1 MKAPHIIRDEPMRAG
16 VCRMIA
22 GLDLSKPWA
31 VTVEPYK
38 ERRSLNQNS
47 LLWKWNGLIAQ
58 ETGND
63 VDLVHD
69 TLKKKFLAPEEITL
83 FGEKTLYRSTARLDT
98 RAMSNYLEQVY
109 AFATSELGILLPVPE
124 DEANKET
131 TT

>member
-1 MKAPHIIRDEPMRAG
+1 MKIPLIIRDETMRAS
-16 VCRMIA
+16 VCRLIA
-22 GLDLSKPWA
+22 GLDLAKPWA

-38 ERRSLNQNS
+38 EGRSLNQNS

-124 DEANKET
+124 DETKET
-131 TT
+131 TP

>member
-1 MKAPHIIRDEPMRAG
+1 MNRHIIHTEEMRAG
-16 VCRMIA
+16 VCRFIA
-22 GLDLSKPWA
+22 GLDLEKPWS
-31 VTVEPYK
+31 VTIEPHK
-38 ERRSLNQNS
+38 ERRSLSQNS
-47 LLWKWNGLIAQ
+47 LLWKWNGIIAQ

-98 RAMSNYLEQVY
+98 RAMSTYLDQVY

-124 DEANKET
+124 DETKET
-131 TT
+131 AP